1 MRPEIILLVM
11 ITVGILFVVAM
22 AAHLSGRF

>member
-11 ITVGILFVVAM
+11 ITVGILVVVAV
-22 AAHLSGRF
+22 AVYLSGRL

>member
-11 ITVGILFVVAM
+11 ITVGILFVIAVAL
-22 AAHLSGRF
+22 HLSGRL

>member
-11 ITVGILFVVAM
+11 ITVGILFVVAV
-22 AAHLSGRF
+22 ALHLSGRL

>member
-11 ITVGILFVVAM
+11 ITVGFLVVVAV
-22 AAHLSGRF
+22 AVYLSGRL